1 MSTHLHLGKYYRY
14 LFKDA
19 NLLVVIGYF
28 EEGMRSKTLY
38 EERYGIV
45 PASGEAGRALEEIMA
60 AAALAAVS
68 LSDRESLGFT
78 LTLSGSP
85 HGFFCGVEPEG
96 MICGTVCPSDAD
108 RNAAYVQ
115 RQKGKEPITQS
126 YYQPNTDDPVT
137 AVEAYFDQSVQVE
150 TRIAL
155 GPDHV
160 GVLVQALPGGR
171 FEEVSALADRDLIS
185 LFTQMASR
193 GQLEPMGEVVIFYEC
208 RCNDDMI
215 LNMVSK
221 LPADRQ
227 HELFGADRSITAEC
241 PRCGRGYTLEKSA
254 LAPQKRSPR

>member
-28 EEGMRSKTLY
+28 EEVLRSKVLY

-45 PASGEAGRALEEIMA
+45 PASGEVGRTLEELLK

-68 LSDRESLGFT
+68 LPERESWGIT
-78 LTLSGSP
+78 LTLPGSP
-85 HGFFCGVEPEG
+85 HGFFSGVEPEG
-96 MICGTVCPSDAD
+96 MICGTARPSDAD

-115 RQKGKEPITQS
+115 RQKGEEPLTQS

-137 AVEAYFDQSVQVE
+137 AVEAYFVQSVQVE
-150 TRIAL
+150 TRIVL
-155 GPDHV
+155 GQDHA

-171 FEEVSALADRDLIS
+171 FEEVSALAERDLMV

-193 GQLEPMGEVVIFYEC
+193 GELEPMGEVLVFYEC
-208 RCNDDMI
+208 RCSEDVI

-221 LPADRQ
+221 LPAPRQ
-227 HELFGADRSITAEC
+227 QELWGADRTITAEC
-241 PRCGRGYTLEKSA
+241 PRCGREYILEKSA
-254 LAPQKRSPR
+254 VASPKRSRR